1 MQTIHQA
8 FDQISNTEPI
18 TLAIGNFD
26 GLHIGHQNLIDKTKE
41 YKDTKSAVM
50 TFFPHPMSVITNK
63 ALPILMD
70 ISDKKHALESMHID
84 YFFVVEFTK
93 QFSKLEKDS
102 FIEWLKSISV
112 KRIVVGRDFKF
123 GYKGSGAIQDL
134 EQHFEVVVVDDLLY
148 KDTRVSTTYIK
159 LLLEAGDMKLVRKL
173 LNKSYSIH
181 GEVIHGDKVGKMIG
195 YPTANIDYKNHFLPK
210 IGVYAVKVQ
219 IGDKTYLGCANLG
232 HNPTLNYSTTR
243 RLEVFIMDYD
253 ADLYE
258 KEITVSFEYYLRD
271 EIKYENLEDLIKQIK
286 IDVEQTYSLLK
297 WLKMW

>member
-18 TLAIGNFD
+18 TVAIGNFD
-26 GLHIGHQNLIDKTKE
+26 GLHIGHQNLIEKTKK
-41 YKDTKSAVM
+41 YKDTRSAVM

-70 ISDKKHALESMHID
+70 ISDKKNALEMMQID

-102 FIEWLKSISV
+102 FIAWLKSIGV

-123 GYKGSGAIQDL
+123 GYKGSGSIQDL
-134 EQHFEVVVVDDLLY
+134 EQYFEVVVVDDLLY

-159 LLLEAGDMKLVRKL
+159 LLLEAGDMKLVKKL

-219 IGDKTYLGCANLG
+219 IGDKIYQGCANLG

-253 ADLYE
+253 ADLYQ
-258 KEITVSFEYYLRD
+258 KEITVSFEHYLRD

-297 WLKMW
+297 